1 MGTVDQARKEKKVN
15 IFQSI
20 IMKVILLGTAAVMIT
35 IFFNVWTIV
44 PLADQYFGEL
54 TKDYLLDLACSNGGL
69 LEHIL
74 EEDEPQEQMQAEIT
88 ETFQEVGIENVQSSY
103 AYIVG
108 KDGIMLYHPTPDKIG
123 QPVENSVV
131 TGLVAQIKG
140 GTIPEPDV
148 IEYAFK
154 GVSKYASYYVAGEG
168 EMILIITADEDEVL
182 RYVPILNRKVILG
195 GLFALAISLIVLLI
209 SSIMLTAPIKK
220 ITKIILKIAELDFTE
235 DPAQARLNRRGDE
248 TGAMSRAS
256 SRLREELASVVA
268 GIKAQS
274 QQLHQSAGELSTHA
288 ADTAENVTQV
298 DKAVQEIADGSTEQ
312 AHETQKATENIMM
325 MGNMVEETNAEIE
338 ELRNEARTM
347 RTAGEEASQTMQTL
361 DEINQQAIGSIEI
374 IYDQTHTTNESAK
387 KIREA
392 TNLITDI
399 AEETNL
405 LSLNASIEAARAG
418 EQGRGF
424 AVVAGQIQKLA
435 EQSNASAKQIEDI
448 INLLIHDSEEAV
460 KTMDSVKMVMTEQS
474 ENVNKTTMIFA
485 DVQESIAK
493 TIESIRT
500 IVKKME
506 MLDSARVSVVDV
518 VQNLSGI
525 AQENAAST
533 EETSA
538 SVTEV
543 GNIVVEISENAE
555 QLKKIADELEDDMR
569 AFKL

>member
-54 TKDYLLDLACSNGGL
+54 TKDYLFDLACSNGGL

-74 EEDEPQEQMQAEIT
+74 EEDEPQEQMLAEIT

-131 TGLVAQIKG
+131 TGLVAQIQG
-140 GTIPEPDV
+140 GTIPEPNV
-148 IEYAFK
+148 IEYDFK

-235 DPAQARLNRRGDE
+235 DPAQERLNRRGDE

>member
-1 MGTVDQARKEKKVN
+1 MGTVDQVKKEKKVN

-20 IMKVILLGTAAVMIT
+20 VMKVILLGVAAVLIT

-44 PLADQYFGEL
+44 PLANQYFGEL
-54 TKDYLLDLACSNGGL
+54 TKDYLFDLAYSNGGL
-69 LEHIL
+69 LEYIL
-74 EEDEPQEQMQAEIT
+74 EEDISQEEKVAEIT
-88 ETFQEVGIENVQSSY
+88 ETFREVGIENVQSSY

-123 QPVENSVV
+123 QPVENNVV
-131 TGLVAQIKG
+131 TGLVAQIQG
-140 GTIPEPDV
+140 GTIPEPNV
-148 IEYAFK
+148 IEYDFK

-168 EMILIITADEDEVL
+168 EMILIITADEEEVL

-195 GLFALAISLIVLLI
+195 GLFALGISVIVLLI

-220 ITKIILKIAELDFTE
+220 ITKIVLKIADLDFTE

-248 TGAMSRAS
+248 SGAMSRAS
-256 SRLREELASVVA
+256 SRLREELANVVA
-268 GIKAQS
+268 AIKAQS
-274 QQLHQSAGELSTHA
+274 LQLHQSAGELSTHA
-288 ADTAENVTQV
+288 TDTAENVTQV
-298 DKAVQEIADGSTEQ
+298 DKAVQEIANGSTEQ
-312 AHETQKATENIMM
+312 AHETQKATENIIM
-325 MGNMVEETNAEIE
+325 MGDMVEETNAEIE

-347 RTAGEEASQTMQTL
+347 RTAGEQASKTMQTL

-460 KTMDSVKMVMTEQS
+460 KTMDSVKTVMTEQS
-474 ENVNKTTMIFA
+474 ENVNKTTLIFS

-493 TIESIRT
+493 TIEIIRT

-506 MLDSARVSVVDV
+506 MLDGARTSVVNV

-555 QLKKIADELEDDMR
+555 QLKKIADELEADMR
-569 AFKL
+569 IFKL

>member
-1 MGTVDQARKEKKVN
+1 MGTVDQVRKEKKVN

-54 TKDYLLDLACSNGGL
+54 TKDYLFDLACSNGGL

-74 EEDEPQEQMQAEIT
+74 EEDEPQEQMLAEIT
-88 ETFQEVGIENVQSSY
+88 ETFHEVGIENVQSSY

-108 KDGIMLYHPTPDKIG
+108 KDGIMLYHPTQDKIG

-131 TGLVAQIKG
+131 TGLVAQIQG
-140 GTIPEPDV
+140 GTIPEPNV
-148 IEYAFK
+148 IEYDFK

-195 GLFALAISLIVLLI
+195 GLFALVISLIVLLI

>member
-1 MGTVDQARKEKKVN
+1 MGTVDQVKKEKKVN

-20 IMKVILLGTAAVMIT
+20 VMKVILLGVAAVLIT

-44 PLADQYFGEL
+44 PLANQYFGEL
-54 TKDYLLDLACSNGGL
+54 TKDYLFDLAYSNGGL
-69 LEHIL
+69 LEYIL
-74 EEDEPQEQMQAEIT
+74 EEDISQEEKVAEIT
-88 ETFQEVGIENVQSSY
+88 ETFREVGIENVQSSY

-123 QPVENSVV
+123 QPVENNVV
-131 TGLVAQIKG
+131 TGLVAQIQG

-148 IEYAFK
+148 IEYDFK

-168 EMILIITADEDEVL
+168 EMILIITADEEEVL

-195 GLFALAISLIVLLI
+195 GLFALGISVIVLLI

-220 ITKIILKIAELDFTE
+220 ITKIVLKIADLDFTE

-248 TGAMSRAS
+248 SGAMSRAS
-256 SRLREELASVVA
+256 SRLREELANVVA
-268 GIKAQS
+268 AIKAQS
-274 QQLHQSAGELSTHA
+274 LQLHQSAGELSTHA
-288 ADTAENVTQV
+288 MDTAENVTQV
-298 DKAVQEIADGSTEQ
+298 DKAVQEIANGSTEQ
-312 AHETQKATENIMM
+312 AHETQKATENIIM
-325 MGNMVEETNAEIE
+325 MGDMVEETNAEIE

-347 RTAGEEASQTMQTL
+347 RTAGEQASKTMQTL

-460 KTMDSVKMVMTEQS
+460 KTMDSVKTVMTEQS
-474 ENVNKTTMIFA
+474 ENVNKTTLIFS

-493 TIESIRT
+493 TIEIIRT

-506 MLDSARVSVVDV
+506 MLDGARTSVVNV

-555 QLKKIADELEDDMR
+555 QLKKIADELEADMR
-569 AFKL
+569 IFKL

>member
-1 MGTVDQARKEKKVN
+1 MGTVDQVRKEKKVN

-140 GTIPEPDV
+140 GTIPEPNV
-148 IEYAFK
+148 IEYDFK

-460 KTMDSVKMVMTEQS
+460 KTMDSVKVVMTEQS

>member
-1 MGTVDQARKEKKVN
+1 MGTVDQVRKEKKVN

-44 PLADQYFGEL
+44 PLADRYFGEL
-54 TKDYLLDLACSNGGL
+54 TKDYLFDLACSNGGL

-74 EEDEPQEQMQAEIT
+74 EEDEPQEQMLAEIT

-131 TGLVAQIKG
+131 TGLVAQIQG
-140 GTIPEPDV
+140 GTIPEPNV
-148 IEYAFK
+148 IEYDFK
-154 GVSKYASYYVAGEG
+154 GVSKYASYYIAGEG

-506 MLDSARVSVVDV
+506 MLDSARISVVDV

>member
-1 MGTVDQARKEKKVN
+1 MGTVDQVRKEKKVN

-54 TKDYLLDLACSNGGL
+54 TKDYLFDLACSNGGL

-74 EEDEPQEQMQAEIT
+74 EEDEPQEQMLAEIT

-131 TGLVAQIKG
+131 TGLVAQIQG
-140 GTIPEPDV
+140 GTIPEPNV
-148 IEYAFK
+148 IEYDFK